1 MYGARCVRP
10 RAAAGWVAAL
20 LMLLVLLRGPQTQ
33 QASSGHHHSIM
44 YTSSN
49 ESMNTES
56 TPPPRVI
63 LTKELYV
70 PGHRVAH
77 PELCPQLGAGLAL
90 LVLVTSAPENSS
102 ARYAVRHTWGSF
114 ARRSDIVLAFVI
126 GQSPR
131 KYHKRLA
138 REDALYGDMI
148 QGNCVDSYSNL
159 TLKVLSMLEWADTY
173 CPRAPRLLKT
183 DDDVFPNLPR
193 LLRFL
198 AAPQRANAT
207 HTVWGQYP
215 SALLPMFF
223 SGTGYVMTA
232 DCVRPMLRAA
242 GDRPYIRLE
251 DVFITGVLA
260 SALGFNRPRTK
271 EFTGASQ
278 SSGKPPCVVQRN
290 FILHKVWPHQQYELW
305 RQLHAAA
312 DKCT

>member
-1 MYGARCVRP
+1 MGY
-10 RAAAGWVAAL
+10 VA
-20 LMLLVLLRGPQTQ
+20 
-33 QASSGHHHSIM
+33 
-44 YTSSN
+44 
-49 ESMNTES
+49 E
-56 TPPPRVI
+56 
-63 LTKELYV
+63 
-70 PGHRVAH
+70 
-77 PELCPQLGAGLAL
+77 
-90 LVLVTSAPENSS
+90 
-102 ARYAVRHTWGSF
+102 
-114 ARRSDIVLAFVI
+114 
-126 GQSPR
+126 
-131 KYHKRLA
+131 RLA

-173 CPRAPRLLKT
+173 CPRAPRVLKT

-251 DVFITGVLA
+251 DVFFTGVLA

-271 EFTGASQ
+271 EFTGTNLRFQDAVTHTL
-278 SSGKPPCVVQRN
+278 CMALRN
-290 FILHKVWPHQQYELW
+290 IIVRNVTPRRQYELW
-305 RQLHAAA
+305 RALHNATG
-312 DKCT
+312 CFTGT